1 MSKKSEFIKYVETL
15 IETTKNNPIEM
26 NEDAH
31 LYWES
36 LLAANDTEKPTFTE
50 NGKKIIEWMRE
61 HPEMTMVKSRDVAEG
76 LMISSRGVSGAFRKL
91 VSDGFVEKMGQNP
104 IIYVLTEK
112 GKNFEIV

>member
-15 IETTKNNPIEM
+15 IQASNNSIEM
-26 NEDAH
+26 NEEAH

-36 LLAANDTEKPTFTE
+36 LHMGDTTAEKPVFTE
-50 NGKKIIEWMRE
+50 NGKSILEWMRK
-61 HPEMTMVKSRDVAEG
+61 HTDTPMVKAKEVAEG
-76 LMISSRGVSGAFRKL
+76 MGISSRAASGAMRKL
-91 VSDGFVEKMGQNP
+91 VSDGFIEKIGQDP